1 MNRFYFLFNKED
13 INEIVS
19 DSLKNEMIFNNL
31 LEIASYYYQ
40 EFFYLDYELLK
51 KLIFK
56 IEHSTIFI
64 AKGLFQILV

>member
-56 IEHSTIFI
+56 IEE
-64 AKGLFQILV
+64 